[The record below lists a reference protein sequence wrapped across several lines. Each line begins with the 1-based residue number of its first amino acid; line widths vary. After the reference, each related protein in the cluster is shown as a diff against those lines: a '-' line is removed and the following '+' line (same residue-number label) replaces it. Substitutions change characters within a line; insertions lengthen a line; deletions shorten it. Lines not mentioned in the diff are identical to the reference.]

1 MDVEKRARDSKAL
14 PNPYKMKVPPVPI
27 RYDRKV
33 GIPMQPPKA
42 KK

>member
-1 MDVEKRARDSKAL
+1 MAVEKRTGDSKAL
-14 PNPYKMKVPPVPI
+14 PSPYKLKVPLVPI

-33 GIPMQPPKA
+33 GIPLQPKE

>member
-1 MDVEKRARDSKAL
+1 MAVEKRTRDSKTL
-14 PNPYKMKVPPVPI
+14 PSPYKLKGPPVPI

-33 GIPMQPPKA
+33 GIPLQPKE

>member
-1 MDVEKRARDSKAL
+1 MDVGKRTGDSKAL
-14 PNPYKMKVPPVPI
+14 PSPYKLKVPPVPI

-33 GIPMQPPKA
+33 GIPLQPQKA

>member
-1 MDVEKRARDSKAL
+1 MAVEKRTGDSKAL
-14 PNPYKMKVPPVPI
+14 PSPYKLKVPPVPI

-33 GIPMQPPKA
+33 GIPLQPKE

>member
-1 MDVEKRARDSKAL
+1 MDVAKRTRDSKAL
-14 PNPYKMKVPPVPI
+14 PNPYRMKVPPVPI

-33 GIPMQPPKA
+33 GIPLQAPKA

>member
-1 MDVEKRARDSKAL
+1 MAVEKRTGDSKVL
-14 PNPYKMKVPPVPI
+14 PSPYKLKVPPVPI

-33 GIPMQPPKA
+33 GIPLQPKE

>member
-1 MDVEKRARDSKAL
+1 MAVEKRTRDSKTL
-14 PNPYKMKVPPVPI
+14 PSPYKLKVPPVPI

-33 GIPMQPPKA
+33 GIPLQPKE

>member
-1 MDVEKRARDSKAL
+1 MDVEKRTRDSKTL
-14 PNPYKMKVPPVPI
+14 PSPYKLKVPPVPI

-33 GIPMQPPKA
+33 GIPLQPQKA

>member
-1 MDVEKRARDSKAL
+1 MDVEKRTRDSKAL
-14 PNPYKMKVPPVPI
+14 PNPYRMKVPPVPI

-33 GIPMQPPKA
+33 GIPLQPKE

>member
-1 MDVEKRARDSKAL
+1 MDVGKRTRDSKAL
-14 PNPYKMKVPPVPI
+14 PSPYKLKVPPVPI

-33 GIPMQPPKA
+33 GIPLQPQKA

>member
-1 MDVEKRARDSKAL
+1 MAVEKRTRDSKTL
-14 PNPYKMKVPPVPI
+14 PSPYKLKVPPVPI

-33 GIPMQPPKA
+33 GIPLQPQKA

>member
-1 MDVEKRARDSKAL
+1 MAVEKRTGDRKAL
-14 PNPYKMKVPPVPI
+14 PSPYKLKVPPVPI

-33 GIPMQPPKA
+33 GIPLQPKE